1 MFERFTDRARNVV
14 VLAQQEARLLKHNY
28 IGTEHILLGLA
39 RESDGLAA
47 KALDALGI
55 GLEAVREQV
64 VELTGRG
71 QKSPSGHIPFTPR
84 AKKVLELSLREALQF
99 GHNYIGTEHILLG
112 LIREGEGV
120 AAQVL
125 VTLGGDLSAI
135 RQQVIRLLKENPTT
149 DEKPQAAQARVARLA
164 ESVGET
170 GIASRAESAGP
181 MGLASPAESAS
192 LNGKLNEVLSRLDS
206 ISNRMTLIER
216 ALGIGTVKDDD

>member
-28 IGTEHILLGLA
+28 IGTEHILLGLV

-47 KALDALGI
+47 KALEALGI

-64 VELTGRG
+64 EEIIGRG
-71 QKSPSGHIPFTPR
+71 QKSPSGHISFTPR
-84 AKKVLELSLREALQF
+84 GKKVLELSLREALQF

-112 LIREGEGV
+112 IIREGEGV

-125 VTLGGDLSAI
+125 VNLGGDLKTV
-135 RQQVIRLLKENPTT
+135 RQQVIQLLKEKPTT
-149 DEKPQAAQARVARLA
+149 EELPQAAQARAARLA
-164 ESVGET
+164 ESVGEA
-170 GIASRAESAGP
+170 GIVSRAEAAIP
-181 MGLASPAESAS
+181 MGLTSPAESAS

-216 ALGIGTVKDDD
+216 ALGIGTAKDDD

>member
-55 GLEAVREQV
+55 ELEAVREQV

-164 ESVGET
+164 ESVGEA
-170 GIASRAESAGP
+170 GIASRAEGPGP

-216 ALGIGTVKDDD
+216 ALGIGTAKDDD

>member
-1 MFERFTDRARNVV
+1 MRCTVGGTAEMGKATVTVMDNSTGRCRLGGSRKPSSDPRGAAASRNAAASSRVVWDMFERFTDRARNVV

-39 RESDGLAA
+39 RESDGL
-47 KALDALGI
+47 
-55 GLEAVREQV
+55 
-64 VELTGRG
+64 
-71 QKSPSGHIPFTPR
+71 
-84 AKKVLELSLREALQF
+84 
-99 GHNYIGTEHILLG
+99 
-112 LIREGEGV
+112 